1 MLNDF
6 KRDSILPASCGIVTR
21 HSYSCFLLLFDII
34 QCTINRDHGDP
45 YLFYIMSTR
54 NSFLTFGEMK
64 EWSSTPSNSYRKILK
79 LVCFA
84 FANFQP
90 ITPVINEDQHEISF
104 TINPATAKIQKI
116 CLSNCTPLL
125 SIREKKWCV
134 ITLYF
139 QPVWT
144 CCITFD
150 AKNITRSVCYCSNNA
165 ATKAHTEAT
174 VNRHLYS
181 SEERN
186 GLKGEQR

>member
-6 KRDSILPASCGIVTR
+6 KRDLICWPRVELVTR
-21 HSYSCFLLLFDII
+21 DSYRCFLLLFDII

-90 ITPVINEDQHEISF
+90 ITPVINEDQHEITF
-104 TINPATAKIQKI
+104 TINPATAKIQRN
-116 CLSNCTPLL
+116 CCTPQL
-125 SIREKKWCV
+125 SIREKRCV

-139 QPVWT
+139 QPVRA
-144 CCITFD
+144 CCITFE
-150 AKNITRSVCYCSNNA
+150 AKNITKSVCYCSSNA

-174 VNRHLYS
+174 LNRHLYS